1 MEVYNIS
8 RKLYESLIRYE
19 TNTLNTESELFIVPE
34 KNKWNNNHIILKRF
48 SNTKGDYFGNKLY
61 TINSLINS
69 KDKIGIEE
77 IVFPDKL
84 AIYNKEIIGITMK
97 LINGVNL
104 DYILSN
110 SNYTPTFKK
119 ELLIQVGQIL
129 NKLKSVRTYNNIK
142 DFFIGDLH
150 EGNFVYNFDTKEI
163 NVVDMDSCKIN
174 GNKPFPSKYLYR
186 SKIIKELSH
195 KYKTTD
201 NIYFPEYIP
210 DENTDYFC
218 YIMMI
223 LNYLSGTVIEKMNYN
238 EYYTYLD
245 YLNSLGYN
253 LELLTIFENVYSNKD
268 NTNPVDY
275 LDTLPNDYKT
285 LALSNY
291 NVYKTIKK

>member
-8 RKLYESLIRYE
+8 RKLYESLIKYE

-34 KNKWNNNHIILKRF
+34 KDKWNNNHIILKRF

-150 EGNFVYNFDTKEI
+150 EGNFVYNFDSKEI
-163 NVVDMDSCKIN
+163 NVIDMDSCKIN

-223 LNYLSGTVIEKMNYN
+223 LNYLSGTEIEKMNYN

-291 NVYKTIKK
+291 KIFKLKK

>member
-84 AIYNKEIIGITMK
+84 AIHNKEIIGITMK

-129 NKLKSVRTYNNIK
+129 NKLKSVRIYNNIK

-186 SKIIKELSH
+186 SKITKELSH

-201 NIYFPEYIP
+201 NLYFPEYIP

>member
-8 RKLYESLIRYE
+8 RKLYESLIKYE

-129 NKLKSVRTYNNIK
+129 NKLKSVRIYNNIK

>member
-8 RKLYESLIRYE
+8 RKLYESLIKYE

-34 KNKWNNNHIILKRF
+34 KDKWNNNHIILKRF

-119 ELLIQVGQIL
+119 ELLIT
-129 NKLKSVRTYNNIK
+129 ST
-142 DFFIGDLH
+142 
-150 EGNFVYNFDTKEI
+150 
-163 NVVDMDSCKIN
+163 
-174 GNKPFPSKYLYR
+174 
-186 SKIIKELSH
+186 
-195 KYKTTD
+195 
-201 NIYFPEYIP
+201 
-210 DENTDYFC
+210 
-218 YIMMI
+218 
-223 LNYLSGTVIEKMNYN
+223 
-238 EYYTYLD
+238 
-245 YLNSLGYN
+245 
-253 LELLTIFENVYSNKD
+253 
-268 NTNPVDY
+268 
-275 LDTLPNDYKT
+275 
-285 LALSNY
+285 
-291 NVYKTIKK
+291 